1 MGGSAETLQMRRG
14 KQEVIMDKN
23 KDLKKN
29 TEYTS
34 KDKYLLDDDLLDAVS
49 GGATAGKNN
58 GGDNP
63 IFRITKK

>member
-1 MGGSAETLQMRRG
+1 MNEN
-14 KQEVIMDKN
+14 KN
-23 KDLKKN
+23 KDLNKN

-49 GGATAGKNN
+49 GGVTAGKNN

-63 IFRITKK
+63 IFRISK